1 MISRFIVR
9 DDNIGSDYSSRLN
22 WGQAMLRGRN
32 AAKKDAR
39 CLRERRERLSSKN

>member
-1 MISRFIVR
+1 MVSRFFVR
-9 DDNIGSDYSSRLN
+9 GENISSDYSSRLN
-22 WGQAMLRGRN
+22 RGQAMLRGRN

>member
-32 AAKKDAR
+32 AAKGMLNVCVRDA
-39 CLRERRERLSSKN
+39 KG